1 MTSPAT
7 AHHTSTGTATPSVLA
22 LIVVGPGAS
31 PSLRECL
38 VSLANQSYPRL
49 GVLAVDDDA
58 DDGSREMLHRSLG
71 PRRVLRNERRLGPAR
86 AVRAALD
93 RPMAKGAD
101 FILIVDP
108 SASLDRDAVG
118 RLVEAAVGIG
128 VEDVGIVGAKIVEK
142 DRPRFLRD
150 IGRSADRFGHPASSL
165 QPGEID
171 QGQFD
176 RVLEV
181 LCVSSSAMLIAREAW
196 ERAGLWDE
204 RLDRAHSDL
213 DLCWRMRVAGYRVLM
228 TPLAR
233 VRVDDETAGGE
244 RRSRASARGPAR
256 GPGRGERY
264 EEDRAAITSMFKNYG
279 LLSLL
284 WVLPASLLMGAI
296 RIVYLSL
303 GRRFEEALDVVAAWW
318 WNIAHLPGTLVRRR
332 RVQKA
337 RRVGDRALR
346 RFMESAG
353 VRSPRWFATA
363 ERILEEQRAID
374 EADAGEPIQ
383 RRLRDRTAS
392 LVGTHPV
399 IVASLLAIV
408 VGAAAVRELLGLDV
422 LAGGALPAFPAQA
435 GDLFAELASAV
446 RSTPLGGPLGPS
458 PAVGA
463 LGVLSVATLGDPLLA
478 QKAILVAGPPLA
490 AILMYRAAVRQ
501 SVRPGPAVVAA
512 AAYGLGALTLWSF
525 SEGRLGLSIA
535 VAVLPA
541 VAERVEAAFARAEP
555 PGGRQRF
562 VAGSAVTFAVGV
574 AAFPGIAL
582 AIVVLVSV
590 RVCLGP
596 SRVRGLLLIG
606 LGAVGAAVLLF
617 PFVPTLLADG
627 GSALGSL
634 VGTTEPDRLARLS
647 FGPGPGTWTV
657 AAFLPIGAAIG
668 LALVR
673 GALRG
678 PAVRATVAGG
688 GGLLLSW
695 FAAANYLSPALSNPL
710 AYGALAAVSM
720 AGLIGFGLTSFTGS
734 LRFESFGVRQVA
746 GGVLALVLGGGLLLQ
761 SIAVM
766 TGTWGVGSPEERI
779 PPAWTVVSGA
789 AEGSF
794 RVLWLTGDL
803 GDGLPP
809 PAGDPQRRLEASA
822 GTIRY
827 ALTDRGG
834 ASVLD
839 IGRPFSGPGP
849 EHLELALR
857 EILSGS
863 TRHGGALLA
872 PFGIRFVVAE
882 QGVLA
887 DPTREALDRQVDVD
901 LAPATGFVIYRNS
914 ATLPP
919 AAILNTES
927 ADREILGAGD
937 PSTIATWRS
946 VPASLL
952 ERVPGG
958 WDGPGL
964 VGTVFLST
972 EYDAEWELQGTA
984 RDPDVAFGWAISA
997 PADGEPVRIRHGGPV
1012 PAKIQVALLT
1022 LLWLAALWATR
1033 KPVAR

>member
-7 AHHTSTGTATPSVLA
+7 AHHASTGTATPSVLA
-22 LIVVGPGAS
+22 LIVVGPGAT
-31 PSLRECL
+31 PWLRDCL
-38 VSLANQSYPRL
+38 LSLANQSYPRL
-49 GVLAVDDDA
+49 GVLAVDDGA

-71 PRRVLRNERRLGPAR
+71 QRRVLKNERRLGPAR

-108 SASLDRDAVG
+108 SATLDRDAVG

-128 VEDVGIVGAKIVEK
+128 VEDVGIVGAKIVDK

-150 IGRSADRFGHPASSL
+150 IGRSADRFGHPSSSL

-181 LCVSSSAMLIAREAW
+181 LCVSSAAMLIAREAW

-213 DLCWRMRVAGYRVLM
+213 DLCWRTRVAGYRVLM

-233 VRVDDETAGGE
+233 VRVGDDIAGEE
-244 RRSRASARGPAR
+244 RRSRA
-256 GPGRGERY
+256 PGRGERY
-264 EEDRAAITSMFKNYG
+264 EEDRAAITAMLKNYG

-296 RIVYLSL
+296 RIAYLTL
-303 GRRFEEALDVVAAWW
+303 GRRFEEALDVAAAWW
-318 WNIAHLPGTLVRRR
+318 WNLAHLPGTLARRR

-337 RRVGDRALR
+337 RRAGDRALR

-353 VRSPRWFATA
+353 LRSPRWFATA

-374 EADAGEPIQ
+374 EADEGEPIQ

-408 VGAAAVRELLGLDV
+408 VGVAAVRELIGLDV
-422 LAGGALPAFPAQA
+422 LAGGALPAFPAHA

-463 LGVLSVATLGDPLLA
+463 LGVLSVATFGDPLLA
-478 QKAILVAGPPLA
+478 QKAILLAGPPLA
-490 AILMYRAAVRQ
+490 AILMYRAAVRL

-525 SEGRLGLSIA
+525 SDGRLGLSIA
-535 VAVLPA
+535 IAVLPA
-541 VAERVEAAFARAEP
+541 AAERVEAAFAPAEP

-582 AIVVLVSV
+582 ALLVLAAL

-596 SRVRGLLLIG
+596 SRVRGLLLVA

-627 GSALGSL
+627 GRALGSL

-647 FGPGPGTWTV
+647 FGSGPGTWTI
-657 AAFLPIGAAIG
+657 AAFLPIGAALG

-673 GALRG
+673 GTLRG
-678 PAVRATVAGG
+678 PAVRATVAAGV
-688 GGLLLSW
+688 GLVLSLL
-695 FAAANYLSPALSNPL
+695 AAGNYLPPGLSDPP

-720 AGLIGFGLTSFTGS
+720 ASLIGFGLTSFTGS
-734 LRFESFGVRQVA
+734 LRLEAFGLRQVA

-766 TGTWGVGSPEERI
+766 TGTWGVGQPEERI

-789 AEGSF
+789 EEGSF
-794 RVLWLTGDL
+794 RVLWLTGDR

-809 PAGDPQRRLEASA
+809 PAGDPQRRLEAGA
-822 GTIRY
+822 ATIRY

-834 ASVLD
+834 VSVLD
-839 IGRPFSGPGP
+839 IGRSFSGPGP
-849 EHLELALR
+849 AHLELALR

-882 QGVLA
+882 QGVLSDA
-887 DPTREALDRQVDVD
+887 TREAIDRQVDVD
-901 LAPATGFVIYRNS
+901 LAPATGFVIYRN
-914 ATLPP
+914 AVAIAP
-919 AAILNTES
+919 AAILETGS
-927 ADREILGAGD
+927 ADRDVLGARD
-937 PSTIATWRS
+937 PSTIAMWRS
-946 VPASLL
+946 VPASAL
-952 ERVPGG
+952 ERVAGG
-958 WDGPGL
+958 WDGPGEA
-964 VGTVFLST
+964 GTVFLST

-984 RDPDVAFGWAISA
+984 RDPVVAFGWATSF
-997 PADGEPVRIRHGGPV
+997 PVEGEPVRIRHGGSL